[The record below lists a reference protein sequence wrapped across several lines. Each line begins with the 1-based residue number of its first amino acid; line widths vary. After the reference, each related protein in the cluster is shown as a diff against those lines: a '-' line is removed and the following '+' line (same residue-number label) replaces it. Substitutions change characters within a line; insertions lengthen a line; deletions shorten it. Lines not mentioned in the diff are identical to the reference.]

1 MATSKTGFDFYRI
14 DTDRYQDIRIKKL
27 KKNHGCSGIA
37 VYDYVLCE
45 IYRVKGCFME
55 WDEST
60 AFDVAE
66 YFGLKENTVNEIMR
80 YCASVGLF
88 DKELLSRGIIT
99 SSAIQK
105 RFTAMCRSARRQQA
119 EIPEPYRIITVEQQ
133 QEQPPQPIAQAS
145 PPPTQPQQ
153 SIGSAGAGRTTPRS
167 VSSDTVAATTPKE
180 QAPPQQQT
188 VTIQDLIN
196 YVDDDDYWEAMRLSS
211 CGKTAIVTDTILQ
224 WIREKRQ
231 GAPRYEFYEIIQ
243 SFQRLENNGQLA
255 TEQPNRFLWRAMV
268 DIRKAYGVF
277 TAKQIHELYSLAPTC
292 PNDFIA
298 AVNEWKKN
306 RSRINAPYQF
316 IKSKLKQPN

>member
-1 MATSKTGFDFYRI
+1 MATNRSGFDFYRV

-27 KKNHGCSGIA
+27 KKHHGCSGIA

-45 IYRVKGCFME
+45 IYRVRGCFME

-88 DKELLSRGIIT
+88 DKELLSRGIVT

-105 RFTAMCRSARRQQA
+105 RFTSMCRSARRQQA
-119 EIPEPYRIITVEQQ
+119 DIPEPYRIIDAVQPQEQVQQ
-133 QEQPPQPIAQAS
+133 QPVQQPSVEEAMRMYIIQPPDDQRPPSPAVQETPAVQP
-145 PPPTQPQQ
+145 
-153 SIGSAGAGRTTPRS
+153 
-167 VSSDTVAATTPKE
+167 VN
-180 QAPPQQQT
+180 
-188 VTIQDLIN
+188 IQELIN
-196 YVDDDDYWEAMRLSS
+196 YVDDDEYWEAMRLSS
-211 CGKTAIVTDTILQ
+211 CGKTAIVTDSIIQ
-224 WIREKRQ
+224 WIKEKRQ
-231 GAPRYEFYEIIQ
+231 GTQRYEFYEIIQ
-243 SFQRLENNGQLA
+243 TYQRLENNGQLT

-277 TAKQIHELYSLAPTC
+277 TAKQIHELYTLASKS

-306 RSRINAPYQF
+306 RTKINAPYQF
-316 IKSKLKQPN
+316 IKSKLK